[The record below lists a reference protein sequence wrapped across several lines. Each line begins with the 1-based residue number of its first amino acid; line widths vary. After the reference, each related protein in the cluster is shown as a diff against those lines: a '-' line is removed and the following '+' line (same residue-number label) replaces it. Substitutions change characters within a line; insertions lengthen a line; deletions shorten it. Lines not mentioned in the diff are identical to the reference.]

1 MVRAIYVLIVELLL
15 DVASKIKHLLCKRG
29 ILIDASFFVLNFR
42 SRNKLWIN
50 FVFQKMLLYFVSIVK
65 IKVTSVYAEIKEDL
79 EVQDDCLLLKNSPF
93 SGVLVKYEESIRLE
107 RNYLNGRLHGLQKS
121 YFLNGQLSTI
131 TLYTNNV
138 QNGRRIE
145 YYECG
150 SKKLNVNYSD
160 GDLNGIYEEW
170 CPGGILIMRKTF
182 YKGKLIAIK
191 SN

>member
-1 MVRAIYVLIVELLL
+1 MVLSFVTIVR
-15 DVASKIKHLLCKRG
+15 IR
-29 ILIDASFFVLNFR
+29 
-42 SRNKLWIN
+42 
-50 FVFQKMLLYFVSIVK
+50 
-65 IKVTSVYAEIKEDL
+65 VTSVYAEIKEDL
-79 EVQDDCLLLKNSPF
+79 EVKDDCLLLKNSPY
-93 SGVLVKYEESIRLE
+93 SGVLVKYENSTKIE

-131 TLYTNNV
+131 TLYTDNV

-150 SKKLNVNYSD
+150 SKKLNANYSY
-160 GDLNGIYEEW
+160 GDLDGISEEW
-170 CPGGILIMRKTF
+170 CTGGILIMRKTF